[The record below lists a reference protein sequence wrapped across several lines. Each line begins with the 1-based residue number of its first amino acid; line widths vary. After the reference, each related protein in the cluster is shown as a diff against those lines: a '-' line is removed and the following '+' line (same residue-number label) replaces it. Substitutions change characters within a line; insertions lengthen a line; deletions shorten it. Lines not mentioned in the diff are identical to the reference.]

1 MTVRFEKAVRRQ
13 RKLRFA
19 AIGPKGAGK
28 TKLAL
33 TIADVMGKRV
43 AVIDAN
49 RGAASFL
56 VGEPGIPD
64 FETVVLESFHP
75 RSYIQAIRAAERQGF
90 DFIVVDDAS
99 QAWAGKDGALD
110 LVDRAPKRW
119 RDVTPHH
126 NALVECLAECS
137 AHLVVTLRS
146 KSEYVLDEQDGVR
159 VVRRY
164 GLAPV
169 QQAGFEAEFDV
180 VGELDVDHVLR
191 ITASRCSLL
200 DREVF
205 EQPDA
210 ELGERL
216 LTWLSDGLPARE
228 RPRDEYGL
236 LIPRGR
242 CPIVP
247 VGRKHGG
254 KTWTQIGPSEFE
266 QLVEQYRPT
275 MKPHR
280 EDWADY
286 LLARNRARVES
297 VTRMAEKARAEAA
310 AQTKAATEAPAA
322 ESKGDVKEGAEAAQ

>member
-28 TKLAL
+28 TRLSL
-33 TIADVMGKRV
+33 TIAGVMGQRI
-43 AVIDAN
+43 ALIDAN

-75 RSYIQAIRAAERQGF
+75 RAYIQAIRAAERQGF

-99 QAWAGKDGALD
+99 QAWAGKDGALE
-110 LVDRAPKRW
+110 LVDKSPKRW

-137 AHLVVTLRS
+137 AHLVVTMRS
-146 KSEYVLDEQDGVR
+146 KSEYVLEDAGEGGKQ
-159 VVRRY
+159 VRRY

-180 VGELDVDHVLR
+180 VGEMDVDHVLR

-210 ELGERL
+210 EIGERL
-216 LTWLSDGLPARE
+216 RAWLREGEPARE

-247 VGRKHGG
+247 AGRKHGG
-254 KTWTQIGPSEFE
+254 KSWTQISPKEFE

-275 MKPHR
+275 MKPNR

-286 LLARNRARVES
+286 LLARNRAR
-297 VTRMAEKARAEAA
+297 AEGLARIAAEQRLRAVADTPRQAEADKPADAGADEKGTA
-310 AQTKAATEAPAA
+310 A
-322 ESKGDVKEGAEAAQ
+322 

>member
-1 MTVRFEKAVRRQ
+1 MNVRFEKAVRRQ
-13 RKLRFA
+13 RKLRLA

-33 TIADVMGKRV
+33 TIAGVMGKRI
-43 AVIDAN
+43 ALIDAN

-99 QAWAGKDGALD
+99 QAWAGKDGALE
-110 LVDRAPKRW
+110 LVDKAPKRW

-146 KSEYVLDEQDGVR
+146 KSEYVLEEQDGAR

-180 VGELDVDHVLR
+180 IGELDVDHVLR

-205 EQPDA
+205 SEPDA

-216 LTWLSDGLPARE
+216 LAWLREGEPARE

-247 VGRKHGG
+247 AGRKHGG
-254 KTWTQIGPSEFE
+254 KNWTQISPKEFE
-266 QLVEQYRPT
+266 QLVEQYRPR
-275 MKPHR
+275 MKADR

-286 LLARNRARVES
+286 LLARNRARLEALA
-297 VTRMAEKARAEAA
+297 RIAEKARDL
-310 AQTKAATEAPAA
+310 AQTKAGAEAPA
-322 ESKGDVKEGAEAAQ
+322 ESKGDVNEGTEAAQ